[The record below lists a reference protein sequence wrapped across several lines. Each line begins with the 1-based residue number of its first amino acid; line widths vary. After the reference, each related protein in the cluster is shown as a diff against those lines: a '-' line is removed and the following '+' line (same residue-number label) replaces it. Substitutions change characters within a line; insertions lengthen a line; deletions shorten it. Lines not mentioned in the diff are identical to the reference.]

1 MAGQHD
7 KGVSGLDHQV
17 RHSVFRY
24 FMENGSAPSAGDIA
38 ESLAVEPLEIEK
50 SFQRLEA
57 KHAMVLAPSTSN
69 IWMCH
74 PFSAV
79 PTPFR
84 VRTAERD
91 YWANCGW
98 DTLGISAVLGVD
110 TESDVKCQ
118 DCGTML
124 TVNIKDGS
132 LVGTEGV
139 VHFVVPPKQFWDNV
153 GFT

>member
-1 MAGQHD
+1 MTAQ
-7 KGVSGLDHQV
+7 LDRETMRLDNQV
-17 RHSVFRY
+17 RYSVFRH
-24 FMENGSAPSAGDIA
+24 FMEKGIAPSARDTADALSQVPTAIE
-38 ESLAVEPLEIEK
+38 ESYR
-50 SFQRLEA
+50 RLEA
-57 KHAMVLAPSTSN
+57 RHAMALAPATAN

-84 VRTAERD
+84 VRTANRD

-110 TESDVKCQ
+110 TKAEVKCP
-118 DCGTML
+118 DCDTSL
-124 TVNIKDGS
+124 TVTIRDGS
-132 LVGTEGV
+132 LVEAEGV